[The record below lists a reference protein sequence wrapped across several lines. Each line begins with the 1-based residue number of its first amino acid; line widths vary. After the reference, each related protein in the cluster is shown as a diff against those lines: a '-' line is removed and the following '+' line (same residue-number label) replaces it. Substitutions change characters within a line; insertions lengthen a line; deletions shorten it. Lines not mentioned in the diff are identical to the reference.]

1 MSTLKTLFATAAVVT
16 ALMAA
21 SAAQADVLVFDD
33 FDSYTGYDSNG
44 GLLNFTGF
52 NDLNVSVGAV
62 DLVASSNNYGIMFLS
77 SPGADLDGSAN
88 SAGTLRTNAYSFQAG
103 DIVTLE
109 FDLSG
114 SQRDGYGT
122 DNFFFGIES
131 TGGPFTAL
139 NPTISNLLFFGP
151 GNNPFSGPSGPAL
164 FVGSG
169 YVGLAYNEPSAH
181 YSASF
186 VAGGAGNVTAYVG
199 AEGGDNVGPLMDNF
213 RFSITAVPEPA
224 TWLSMILGFGGIG
237 AMMRRRRA
245 GPAFA

>member
-1 MSTLKTLFATAAVVT
+1 MSAFKSLLATAAVAT

-33 FDSYTGYDSNG
+33 FDSYSGYDGNG

-52 NDLNVSVGAV
+52 NELNVSAGTV
-62 DLVASSNNYGIMFLS
+62 DVVASANNFGIMFLS
-77 SPGADLDGSAN
+77 SAGADLDGSN
-88 SAGTLRTNAYSFQAG
+88 GHAGTLRTDAYSFGSG

-131 TGGPFTAL
+131 TGGAFTAL
-139 NPTISNLLFFGP
+139 NPTISNLLFFG
-151 GNNPFSGPSGPAL
+151 GLNPFTGASGPTL

-169 YVGLAYNEPSAH
+169 YVGLTYNEPSAH
-181 YSASF
+181 YSVSF
-186 VAGGAGNVTAYVG
+186 TAGGTGNVTAYVG

-213 RFSITAVPEPA
+213 RFSITSVPEPA
-224 TWLSMILGFGGIG
+224 TWLTMILGFGGIG
-237 AMMRRRRA
+237 AMLRRRKLA
-245 GPAFA
+245 LVSA

>member
-1 MSTLKTLFATAAVVT
+1 MSAFKTLFATAAVVT

-33 FDSYTGYDSNG
+33 FDSYSGYGANG

-52 NDLNVSVGAV
+52 NDLTVSTGTV
-62 DLVASSNNYGIMFLS
+62 DVVATANNYGIMFLS
-77 SPGADLDGSAN
+77 SPGADLDGSTGT
-88 SAGTLRTNAYSFQAG
+88 AGTLRTNAYGFQAG

-114 SQRDGYGT
+114 SQRAGYGT

-131 TGGPFTAL
+131 TGGSFTAL

-151 GNNPFSGPSGPAL
+151 GNNPFFGPSGSTL

-169 YVGLAYNEPSAH
+169 YVGLEYNEPSAH

-186 VAGGAGNVTAYVG
+186 VAGGSGNVTAYVG

-213 RFSITAVPEPA
+213 RFSITSVPEPA
-224 TWLSMILGFGGIG
+224 TWLTMILGFGGIG

-245 GPAFA
+245 VPAFA